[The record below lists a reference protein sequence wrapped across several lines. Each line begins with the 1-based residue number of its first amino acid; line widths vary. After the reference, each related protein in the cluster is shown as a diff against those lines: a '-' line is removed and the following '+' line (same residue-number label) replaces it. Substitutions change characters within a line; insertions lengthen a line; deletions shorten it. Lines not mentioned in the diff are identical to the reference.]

1 MALRIQNEFSPIEIC
16 TAYNPDWQAKL
27 PAACSNIY
35 SAYSVTDTPT
45 LACLYQAYGDVTA
58 LAWIKAQLIRVN
70 DFVGTRLKL
79 TDDQLEDLA
88 IQILAEYDYLNML
101 EFILFCGRLRSG
113 KYEDFY
119 SSVDPMR
126 ILKSLDCFCRDRTI
140 DINHEITKIEKE
152 KRDKER
158 EESAKN
164 AISLEQ
170 YVENCKAKGV
180 ELDEFIL
187 SLVSNIHNKDENG
200 KK

>member
-1 MALRIQNEFSPIEIC
+1 M
-16 TAYNPDWQAKL
+16 AYNPSLQSKL
-27 PAACSNIY
+27 PAACNSIY
-35 SAYSVTDTPT
+35 SAYSVKDTPT
-45 LACLYQAYGDVTA
+45 LACMYQAYGESTA
-58 LAWIKAQLIRVN
+58 LIWIKAQLIRVN

-126 ILKSLDCFCRDRTI
+126 ILKSLDCFCRDRAT
-140 DINHEITKIEKE
+140 DINREVAKIEKE
-152 KRDKER
+152 KREKEL
-158 EESAKN
+158 EESRKN

-170 YVENCKAKGV
+170 YVENCKANGIEV
-180 ELDEFIL
+180 EEFLL
-187 SLVSNIHNKDENG
+187 SLVSNFARQK
-200 KK
+200 